1 MKKKTTLKL
10 VLMLVIIA
18 MAFGIN
24 DKVNAAFW
32 SGNAGTAARNP
43 HVFCAAY
50 GTVLPYSGDL
60 DFGYNK
66 VGNAVK
72 HRNDEYAYIF
82 HFLGRTGNTLSSV
95 PAQKAYWTLL
105 KRDGISSSGYNG
117 DWERDYKGRMG
128 EF

>member
-1 MKKKTTLKL
+1 MKKHIALKII
-10 VLMLVIIA
+10 LMLVIIA

-24 DKVNAAFW
+24 DKVNAW
-32 SGNAGTAARNP
+32 SGNAGTAASDPN
-43 HVFCAAY
+43 VFCAAY

-66 VGNAVK
+66 VGNAVN

-117 DWERDYKGRMG
+117 DWERDYKGRME

>member
-1 MKKKTTLKL
+1 MKKHIALKII
-10 VLMLVIIA
+10 LMLVIIA

-43 HVFCAAY
+43 HVFCAAF
-50 GTVLPYSGDL
+50 GTVLPYVGSFD
-60 DFGYNK
+60 YNK
-66 VGNAVK
+66 VGQPVE
-72 HRNDEYAYIF
+72 HLNDEYAYIF

-117 DWERDYKGRMG
+117 NWSNYNRRM
-128 EF
+128 EKF